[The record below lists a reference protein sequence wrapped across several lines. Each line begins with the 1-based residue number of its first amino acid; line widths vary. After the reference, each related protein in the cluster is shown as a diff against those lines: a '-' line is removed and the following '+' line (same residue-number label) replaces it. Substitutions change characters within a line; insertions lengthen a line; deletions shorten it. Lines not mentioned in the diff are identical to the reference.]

1 MFNIN
6 SKNIQNIKK
15 SSDELC
21 KENLSTHIIITVVIT
36 LLTII
41 FEKLLNI
48 NHYYKVYPVSKEA
61 IFFMF
66 QHFIMAFII
75 TTSMRNHHLS
85 AKEVFLE
92 FKSRFREI
100 ILTGLVIPIL
110 SYVLLLSIYHLSKIL
125 NLLLY
130 LITSAFDMPYLD
142 NMIDFTVITG
152 SYLISIVIYTLVPII
167 SACIL
172 SKDADHE
179 LNVLGVFRE
188 CFLLIERKLI
198 QYVFY
203 FISSRL
209 IIFSGLKFLL
219 EYLSKDSSFVVD
231 ILLSAPITMLE
242 ILAEIY
248 ILNFFMHIGDKHMTD
263 VSIETITEYTHSKTE
278 LSSIFKKNYKKVG
291 LKALYIS
298 LIYIVLFAI
307 LKYIIFLFLK
317 VDVLFKD
324 TLNVILD
331 VIEFGLILRATH
343 KIIKN
348 PNDSIKDILIMN
360 KKSVLYIL
368 PVSIFVSILSLLVFK
383 PIFSLSTNK
392 VMDFKFMLDSP
403 IFMIIAVLIWSIMAI
418 SVVISLEVV
427 IISIYGMEID
437 RHENLNPITELLRS
451 SKGLSGYKTM
461 FLKFMFITTI
471 DIIIVIM
478 FLEYMYLYMANGWLV
493 HVINSIQFV
502 AKAEFVSK
510 LAICILVF
518 APRRLDRYVN
528 KENQTLF

>member
-471 DIIIVIM
+471 DIVIVIM